1 MAIDQATLSELRRL
15 WLETAEAPSAIAAR
29 FGLAHQTV
37 VLAARRHGWGARP
50 LIEAPATRSR
60 KGAGRTRANERRTS
74 TQEGGGALRS
84 RRAGGATSSPGS
96 TGRST

>member
-15 WLETAEAPSAIAAR
+15 WLETAEAPSAIASR

-50 LIEAPATRSR
+50 LSRRSR
-60 KGAGRTRANERRTS
+60 LARDEARAAHRRRNARI
-74 TQEGGGALRS
+74 QAADGPYRS
-84 RRAGGATSSPGS
+84 RRARGPISSPGS
-96 TGRST
+96 TGPST